1 MQELKEHVVKYK
13 LLYSAIIFLVYIVG
27 KNIPLYSINVDAYRN
42 ISFEADELLLDR
54 KSVV

>member
-42 ISFEADELLLDR
+42 ISFEADELFF
-54 KSVV
+54 